1 MRIWIIGCFFLFTL
15 FMHSGAAESEYSA
28 QNDFFE
34 EPEYVYLD
42 VNKSLDYLQKNVG
55 KELAKPQ
62 VCSKTM
68 RLAIVQKGPYYEF
81 KTMVRSL
88 LVKLSEDGYTNLP
101 AGISHDFD
109 YDDPQTWK
117 NIALSS
123 AGSCVELVA
132 DGYYSADWS
141 DEKWEPEAQKLRER
155 IVNSRDIDIL
165 LGMGVATGVKFA
177 DPALGIPVM
186 IADSASPESAG
197 VVGPGKFSTK
207 ANVHVQKYPKR
218 IAMAIHNYHDI
229 LGFKNLGMI
238 ADRSEDIQN
247 AQSFRVIMKTAKNL
261 GINFHYCLGDI
272 HDASNPRSQQEFIRC
287 RDELIDRIDALFLPV
302 FDGTSEKKFFNYI
315 RPLVEKHIIVIS
327 ESKIDEVRK
336 GALISLVEESFEESG
351 RFEAD
356 VMEQIVDGRRPET
369 INQFYNVNLSFA
381 LNLKTAK
388 MINWKPPF
396 ELLLS
401 VVYLFDTIDFS

>member
-1 MRIWIIGCFFLFTL
+1 
-15 FMHSGAAESEYSA
+15 
-28 QNDFFE
+28 
-34 EPEYVYLD
+34 
-42 VNKSLDYLQKNVG
+42 
-55 KELAKPQ
+55 
-62 VCSKTM
+62 
-68 RLAIVQKGPYYEF
+68 
-81 KTMVRSL
+81 
-88 LVKLSEDGYTNLP
+88 
-101 AGISHDFD
+101 
-109 YDDPQTWK
+109 
-117 NIALSS
+117 
-123 AGSCVELVA
+123 
-132 DGYYSADWS
+132 
-141 DEKWEPEAQKLRER
+141 
-155 IVNSRDIDIL
+155 
-165 LGMGVATGVKFA
+165 
-177 DPALGIPVM
+177 
-186 IADSASPESAG
+186 
-197 VVGPGKFSTK
+197 
-207 ANVHVQKYPKR
+207 
-218 IAMAIHNYHDI
+218 MAIHNYHDI